1 MRRKFIKRSSI
12 NAASRIKGG
21 VTVKDI
27 VDALKSENKDAVVK
41 SIGTMSGSPDYVF
54 IFHLDDGSEIRV

>member
-12 NAASRIKGG
+12 NAADRVKGQ

-27 VDALKSENKDAVVK
+27 LDALKSENKDAVVR
-41 SIGTMSGSPDYVF
+41 SIGTASGLLDYTF